1 MMQILNTVI
10 EYHKKNRKKGFV
22 TGMFFDMAV
31 MIVIIFIVEFSLN
44 TISGPNFRADW
55 FVAPIFV
62 ILLIAYL
69 WLYFDRKKDY
79 FLKKETYKETPIL
92 YFIIAFG
99 ILSIPSSFDTCD
111 STFTKLKSEYN
122 SKLVNFT
129 EKRRS
134 DQISTILSAG
144 QVQEKWKKYKSK
156 YNCTQN
162 F

>member
-1 MMQILNTVI
+1 MKFINTII

-55 FVAPIFV
+55 FVIPSYI

-79 FLKKETYKETPIL
+79 FLKKETYKETPVL
-92 YFIIAFG
+92 YLMIAFG
-99 ILSIPSSFDTCD
+99 ILSLPSSFDTCG
-111 STFTKLKSEYN
+111 STFTKLQTEYN
-122 SKLVNFT
+122 SKFINLT

-134 DQISTILSAG
+134 DQIVAMTSAG
-144 QVQEKWKKYKSK
+144 QIKSKWEKYKSK

>member
-1 MMQILNTVI
+1 MQILNTVI